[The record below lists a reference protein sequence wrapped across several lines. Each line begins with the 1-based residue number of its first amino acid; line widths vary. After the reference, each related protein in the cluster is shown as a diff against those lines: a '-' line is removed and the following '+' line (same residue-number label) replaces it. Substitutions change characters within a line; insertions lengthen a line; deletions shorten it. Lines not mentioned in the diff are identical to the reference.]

1 MNKELEDKLYD
12 PYDDEEYEELELIKL
27 FHSHQERRFKTDFK
41 LKTEDWLERKVID
54 CTKDEN
60 PLIKTKLREVSVEQG
75 LAIAEELFQILN
87 KRGDGIG
94 LAANQVGIDAQVAV
108 VNVREPLVL
117 INPKYVA
124 RENEIIYGEG
134 CLSFPGHAIRTKRYQ
149 DIIISTEQSE
159 SNWYF
164 SGAEEN
170 SDGKSGWDKGNMNKD
185 RENRLLEAVCI
196 QHEIDH
202 LNGITIFDRKVDI
215 TIKRTEKKIGRNE
228 KVTIEK
234 DGQTKILKYKKA
246 QNLLN
251 QGWVIQ

>member
-1 MNKELEDKLYD
+1 MKKVINCHVNDNPIINK
-12 PYDDEEYEELELIKL
+12 
-27 FHSHQERRFKTDFK
+27 K
-41 LKTEDWLERKVID
+41 LK
-54 CTKDEN
+54 
-60 PLIKTKLREVSVEQG
+60 EVSVEEG

-87 KRGDGIG
+87 QRGDGIG

-134 CLSFPGHAIRTKRYQ
+134 CLSFPNRAIRTKRYR
-149 DIIISTEQSE
+149 DIVISTEQSE
-159 SNWYF
+159 ANWYF

-170 SDGKSGWDKGNMNKD
+170 SDGKSGWDKGNMKQD
-185 RENRLLEAVCI
+185 QENRILESVCI

-202 LNGITIFDRKVDI
+202 LNGITIHDRE
-215 TIKRTEKKIGRNE
+215 IKLEPTKAKKKIGRND
-228 KVTIEK
+228 KVTIQK
-234 DGQTKILKYKKA
+234 DGQTRVLKYKKA
-246 QNLLN
+246 QNFLN